1 MSGRAS
7 IAAAKQ
13 FRQKIRR
20 GASCAGPRQR
30 QASKNL
36 PIRIMVGYGEIAE
49 IEEFLGCGGLQ
60 SSKSYLAALSEAGF
74 EPVTVGYALGEVA

>member
-1 MSGRAS
+1 
-7 IAAAKQ
+7 
-13 FRQKIRR
+13 
-20 GASCAGPRQR
+20 
-30 QASKNL
+30 
-36 PIRIMVGYGEIAE
+36 MVGYGEIAE